1 MVRVNSLGGGELEL
15 ELDSKSLIE
24 VRLEASAGSAAA
36 LAIRQDGGLW
46 VGEWGGGRL
55 QVRRPAVVAERN
67 GLVCI
72 VRGSPRSAE
81 GGDTRPVEFWLDL
94 FARRGAAFI
103 GEISG
108 RFAIAFVDTRR
119 NAVTLFNDRFD
130 TEPWCYAQEGGAL
143 ALSDRANGV
152 PVRQRSVS
160 AQAVFNYLYFHVIP
174 SPNTI
179 FKEVARLLPASRLE
193 WQGGALLLTRYWT
206 PRFDERGSMSLEQAK
221 TRFLDIVR
229 TSVEQEY
236 AGEGTGAFLSGGT
249 DSSTV
254 SGMLCQV
261 SGKPAKTYS
270 IGFDAQGYDE
280 MEYARIAAR
289 HFKTDHH
296 EYYVTPDDLI
306 DGIPKVARSYDQ
318 PFGNSSAVPAWICAS
333 RAREDGITKL
343 LAGDGGDELFGGNA
357 RYAMQRIFSWYNTI
371 PSLLRSAV
379 VEPLST
385 LPGMKRIPLV
395 RKGVSY
401 VEQASIPMPDRLEI
415 YNLLIRLGMD
425 KVFTPGFL
433 KAIDVHGPGQLQRAT
448 WAEVGEAS
456 LVNHMLAFDWK
467 YTLADNDLPKVV
479 GTTRL
484 AGLDVGFP
492 LLSYELLDF
501 SLGLPTE
508 WKLKGLKLRWMF
520 KEALRGFLPDEIIT
534 KKKHGFG
541 LPFGVWAIKH
551 PGLRQLATDA
561 LASFATRG
569 VMPEGFL
576 REVLDKRLPEHPG
589 YYGEM
594 VWIVLALEH
603 WLQAHA
609 PDWRFE
615 GA

>member
-1 MVRVNSLGGGELEL
+1 MES

-24 VRLEASAGSAAA
+24 VRVEATATSAAE
-36 LAIRQDGGLW
+36 LVIRQDGDQW

-55 QVRRPAVVAERN
+55 RVRRPACVAERN

-72 VRGSPRSAE
+72 VRGSPRSATE
-81 GGDTRPVEFWLDL
+81 SDTRSVAQWLEL
-94 FARRGAAFI
+94 FARQGDKAIVDVR
-103 GEISG
+103 G
-108 RFAIAFVDTRR
+108 RFAIALIDTRS

-130 TEPWCYAQEGGAL
+130 TEPWCYAEDNGAL
-143 ALSDRANGV
+143 AVSDRASDV
-152 PVRQRSVS
+152 PVRSRTVS
-160 AQAVFNYLYFHVIP
+160 AQAIFNYLYFHVIP
-174 SPNTI
+174 SPDTVFN
-179 FKEVARLLPASRLE
+179 EVRRLLPASRLE
-193 WQGGALLLTRYWT
+193 WKGGALQLARYWT
-206 PRFDERGSMSLEQAK
+206 PRFDENPDLSLEQAK
-221 TRFLDIVR
+221 GRFLDIVQA
-229 TSVEQEY
+229 SVEREY
-236 AGEGTGAFLSGGT
+236 AGDGTGAFLSGGT

-254 SGMLCQV
+254 SGMLCRI
-261 SGKPAKTYS
+261 SGKPARTYS

-280 MEYARIAAR
+280 MEYARLAAR

-296 EYYVTPDDLI
+296 EYYVTPDDLL

-318 PFGNSSAVPAWICAS
+318 PFGNSSAVPAWICAT
-333 RAREDGITKL
+333 RAREDGVTKL

-357 RYAMQRIFSWYNTI
+357 RYATQRIFGWYNTI
-371 PSLLRSAV
+371 PSLLRAAV
-379 VEPLST
+379 VEPISA

-425 KVFTPGFL
+425 NVFTPGFL
-433 KAIDVHGPGQLQRAT
+433 KGIDVHGPGKLQRAT
-448 WAEVGEAS
+448 WAEVEDAS

-492 LLSYELLDF
+492 LLSDELLDF
-501 SLGLPTE
+501 SLGLPTD

-551 PGLRQLATDA
+551 PGLRKLATEA
-561 LASFATRG
+561 LESFGARG
-569 VMPEGFL
+569 VMSPAFL
-576 REVLDKRLPEHPG
+576 REVLEKRLPEHPG

-594 VWIVLALEH
+594 VWIIMALEF

-609 PDWRFE
+609 PQWRFE

>member
-1 MVRVNSLGGGELEL
+1 MES
-15 ELDSKSLIE
+15 ELDSKSLIA
-24 VRLEASAGSAAA
+24 VRVEASASPVAA
-36 LAIRQDGGLW
+36 LALRQEGDQW
-46 VGEWGGGRL
+46 VGEWSGGRL
-55 QVRRPAVVAERN
+55 RVRRPAAVAERD

-72 VRGSPRSAE
+72 VRGGPRSAS
-81 GGDTRPVEFWLDL
+81 GGDTRAAEYWLDL
-94 FARRGAAFI
+94 FASRGAAVVDDI
-103 GEISG
+103 RG
-108 RFAIAFVDTRR
+108 RFALAFIDTRR

-130 TEPWCYAQEGGAL
+130 TEPWCYAEEGGAL

-152 PVRQRSVS
+152 PVRHRSVS
-160 AQAVFNYLYFHVIP
+160 AQAIFNYLYFHVIP
-174 SPNTI
+174 SPDTVFN
-179 FKEVARLLPASRLE
+179 EVRRLLPASRLE
-193 WQGGALLLTRYWT
+193 WKAGALHLARYWT
-206 PRFDERGSMSLEQAK
+206 PRFEERPTLSLEQAK
-221 TRFLDIVR
+221 GRFMDIVQA
-229 TSVEQEY
+229 SVEREY
-236 AGEGTGAFLSGGT
+236 VGDATGAFLSGGT

-254 SGMLCQV
+254 SGMLCRIG
-261 SGKPAKTYS
+261 GKPAKTYS

-306 DGIPKVARSYDQ
+306 DGIPKVATAYDQ
-318 PFGNSSAVPAWICAS
+318 PFGNSSAVPAWVCAS
-333 RAREDGITKL
+333 RAKADGITKL
-343 LAGDGGDELFGGNA
+343 LAGDGGDELFGGNS
-357 RYAMQRIFSWYNTI
+357 RYAMQRIFGWYGTI
-371 PSLLRSAV
+371 PSLLRAAV
-379 VEPLST
+379 VEPISA
-385 LPGMKRIPLV
+385 LPGMKHIPLV

-433 KAIDVHGPGQLQRAT
+433 RAIDVHGPGQLQRAT
-448 WAEVGEAS
+448 WAEVEDAS

-492 LLSYELLDF
+492 LLSDELLDF

-551 PGLRQLATDA
+551 PGLRKLATDA
-561 LASFATRG
+561 LESFGSRG
-569 VMPEGFL
+569 VMPQSFL

-594 VWIVLALEH
+594 VWIVMVLEH

-609 PDWRFE
+609 PEWRFE
-615 GA
+615 GV

>member
-1 MVRVNSLGGGELEL
+1 LES

-24 VRLEASAGSAAA
+24 VRVEASAAPAAE
-36 LAIRQDGGLW
+36 LAIRQDGDQW
-46 VGEWGGGRL
+46 VGEWSGGRL
-55 QVRRPAVVAERN
+55 RVRRPAALAEKD

-72 VRGSPRSAE
+72 VRGSPRSGA
-81 GGDTRPVEFWLDL
+81 GGDIRSAEHWLGL
-94 FARRGAAFI
+94 FASRGSAAI
-103 GEISG
+103 EDIAG
-108 RFAIAFVDTRR
+108 RFALAFIDTRR

-130 TEPWCYAQEGGAL
+130 TDPWCYAEDGGAL

-152 PVRQRSVS
+152 PVRSRSVS

-179 FKEVARLLPASRLE
+179 FNEVSRLLPASRLE
-193 WQGGALLLTRYWT
+193 WQGGVLKLARYWT
-206 PRFDERGSMSLEQAK
+206 PRFEERTGMSLEQAK
-221 TRFLDIVR
+221 GRFMEIVQA
-229 TSVEQEY
+229 SVEREY
-236 AGEGTGAFLSGGT
+236 VGEGTGAFLSGGT

-254 SGMLCQV
+254 SGMLCRI
-261 SGKPAKTYS
+261 SGKPARTYS
-270 IGFDAQGYDE
+270 MGFDAQGYDE

-296 EYYVTPDDLI
+296 EYYVTPDDLLN
-306 DGIPKVARSYDQ
+306 GIPKVARSYDQ

-333 RAREDGITKL
+333 QARADGITKL

-357 RYAMQRIFSWYNTI
+357 RYAMQRIFGWYNTI

-379 VEPLST
+379 VEPISA

-401 VEQASIPMPDRLEI
+401 VEQASIPLPDRMEI

-425 KVFTPGFL
+425 KVFTPAFL
-433 KAIDVHGPGQLQRAT
+433 QGIDVHGPGQLQRAT

-492 LLSYELLDF
+492 LLSDELLDF

-551 PGLRQLATDA
+551 PGLRKLASDA
-561 LASFATRG
+561 LESFGTRG
-569 VMPEGFL
+569 VMPLAFL

-594 VWIVLALEH
+594 VWIVMAMEY

-609 PDWRFE
+609 PEWRFT

>member
-1 MVRVNSLGGGELEL
+1 MNSFGGGELES

-24 VRLEASAGSAAA
+24 VRVETAATPA
-36 LAIRQDGGLW
+36 AELVLRQDGDQW
-46 VGEWGGGRL
+46 VGEWQGGRL
-55 QVRRPAVVAERN
+55 RVRRPAVVAERD

-72 VRGSPRSAE
+72 VRGSPRSVGGNARSAE
-81 GGDTRPVEFWLDL
+81 HWLGL
-94 FARRGAAFI
+94 FASRGSEAIADI
-103 GEISG
+103 RG
-108 RFAIAFVDTRR
+108 RFAIALIDTRR
-119 NAVTLFNDRFD
+119 NVVTLFNDRFD
-130 TEPWCYAQEGGAL
+130 TEPWCYAEEKGAL

-152 PVRQRSVS
+152 PVRSRTVS
-160 AQAVFNYLYFHVIP
+160 TQAIFNYLYFHVIP
-174 SPNTI
+174 SPDTVFN
-179 FKEVARLLPASRLE
+179 EVRRLLPASRLD
-193 WQGGALLLTRYWT
+193 WKGGALQLARYWT
-206 PRFDERGSMSLEQAK
+206 PRFDEHPGLSLEQAK
-221 TRFLDIVR
+221 GRFLDIVQA
-229 TSVEQEY
+229 SVEREY
-236 AGEGTGAFLSGGT
+236 TGDGTGAFLSGGT
-249 DSSTV
+249 DSSSV
-254 SGMLCQV
+254 SGMLCRI

-270 IGFDAQGYDE
+270 MGFDAQGYDE

-296 EYYVTPDDLI
+296 EYYVTPDDLL
-306 DGIPKVARSYDQ
+306 DGIPKVACSYDQ
-318 PFGNSSAVPAWICAS
+318 PFGNSSAVPAWICAT
-333 RAREDGITKL
+333 RAREDGVTKL
-343 LAGDGGDELFGGNA
+343 LAGDGGDELFGGNS
-357 RYAMQRIFSWYNTI
+357 RYATQRIFGWYNTI
-371 PSLLRSAV
+371 PSLLRAAV
-379 VEPLST
+379 VEPISA

-433 KAIDVHGPGQLQRAT
+433 KGIDVHGPGQLQRAT
-448 WAEVGEAS
+448 WAEVGDAS

-492 LLSYELLDF
+492 LLSDELLDF
-501 SLGLPTE
+501 SLTLPTE

-551 PGLRQLATDA
+551 PGLRKLATDA
-561 LASFATRG
+561 LESFSARG
-569 VMPEGFL
+569 VMSPAFL
-576 REVLDKRLPEHPG
+576 REVLEKRLPEHPG

-594 VWIVLALEH
+594 VWIVMVLEF

-609 PDWRFE
+609 PQWRFD